1 MPISFASLARF
12 TSEPYPRSNKQFYNC
27 NSDSHKNF
35 KKVITLTNSCSILIF
50 WCYRGLT
57 EFGVSNGADII
68 CVSCS
73 FHKRIEMRFQTNL
86 AWTNMQIM
94 QSRYDLRRSSIPPQ
108 KPSPL
113 LSTLQSSINVSK
125 SNVRVPGV
133 SMNRLRGAIIVAKCD
148 TSSYFIKFAAIHM
161 S

>member
-1 MPISFASLARF
+1 MHILLVSH
-12 TSEPYPRSNKQFYNC
+12 TSEPAPRWNKQTILHQR
-27 NSDSHKNF
+27 STT
-35 KKVITLTNSCSILIF
+35 VIQIHRWAITKTYSILIF

-108 KPSPL
+108 KPSSL
-113 LSTLQSSINVSK
+113 LSTLQSGT
-125 SNVRVPGV
+125 NVRNSNSWVPGV
-133 SMNRLRGAIIVAKCD
+133 LTSIQVVKNRYD
-148 TSSYFIKFAAIHM
+148 
-161 S
+161 

>member
-1 MPISFASLARF
+1 MFHFNFLMLPRTDWIWREYIMVPISFAYPFCFTHFPSFL
-12 TSEPYPRSNKQFYNC
+12 TSEPAPRSNKQTIV
-27 NSDSHKNF
+27 HQIHRWA
-35 KKVITLTNSCSILIF
+35 ITLTKSCSILIF

-108 KPSPL
+108 KPSLRSPL
-113 LSTLQSSINVSK
+113 CKVAPMLE
-125 SNVRVPGV
+125 
-133 SMNRLRGAIIVAKCD
+133 NRDKECHGC
-148 TSSYFIKFAAIHM
+148 
-161 S
+161 